1 MTTRPP
7 RASRPSILRATAL
20 ALVVLGVTFAGC
32 GGESAGAPEKKGA
45 RGAGKDAA
53 AALPS
58 RDVRLATAETGR
70 LARTLSVTGTLAAD
84 EQVQLGFKV
93 TGRIDRLYVDLGTRV
108 RAGQVL
114 AQLSPTD
121 FRLRVAQ
128 AQNALEQARA
138 GLGMVPGQ
146 AEPPIDA
153 RDTAGA
159 RQAAALLEQAR
170 LQRERM
176 TSLFAQQLISR
187 SDMDNAE
194 ASYRVAEAR
203 LQDALEQGRTRQA
216 LLAQRKSELDLARQQ
231 LADSGLA
238 APFTGVVRE
247 RRASPGDYVT
257 PGQPVL
263 VLVKIHPLR
272 LKLAV
277 PERDAGGVRIGQAVD
292 LAVEGDPATYKGRV
306 ARTSP
311 AITEDNRTYLVEAEV
326 PNLDGR
332 LKPGSFARAEIVL
345 EAQAQAL
352 LVPADALVTF
362 AGVDKVLSVEGGK
375 AIEKRVKV
383 GRRAED
389 RIEILDGLEPGTS
402 VVLSPGNLVAGQP
415 VRVVSGK

>member
-7 RASRPSILRATAL
+7 RASWPSIAL
-20 ALVVLGVTFAGC
+20 AAFLAPGLIAVALGLAGC
-32 GGESAGAPEKKGA
+32 GGESAGAPEKGEH
-45 RGAGKDAA
+45 GKEAA
-53 AALPS
+53 SLPS
-58 RDVRLATAETGR
+58 RDVRLAVAETGR
-70 LARTLSVTGTLAAD
+70 LAKTLSVTGTLAAD

-93 TGRIDRLYVDLGTRV
+93 TGRIDRLFVDLGTRV

-114 AQLSPTD
+114 SQLSPTD

-128 AQNALEQARA
+128 AENALEQARA

-153 RDTAGA
+153 KDTAGA

-170 LQRERM
+170 VQRERM
-176 TSLFAQQLISR
+176 ASLFAQQLIAH

-194 ASYRVAEAR
+194 ASYQVAVAR

-231 LADSGLA
+231 LADSSLA
-238 APFTGVVRE
+238 APFEGVVRE
-247 RRASPGDYVT
+247 RRSSPGDYVT

-277 PERDAGGVRIGQAVD
+277 PERDAAGVKIGQAVD
-292 LAVEGDPATYKGRV
+292 LAVEGDPATYRGRV

-326 PNLDGR
+326 PNADGR
-332 LKPGSFARAEIVL
+332 LKPGAFARAEIVL

-375 AIEKRVKV
+375 AVEKRIKV
-383 GRRAED
+383 GRRTDD
-389 RIEILDGLEPGTS
+389 RVEVLDGLDAGAS
-402 VVLSPGNLVAGQP
+402 VVRSPGNLVAGQP
-415 VRVVSGK
+415 VRVLSGK